1 MPSNYPFLVALNG
14 TLTEA
19 AALAGELPENL
30 RDAADVYSKEEITG
44 ASLATS
50 GVSTLVGVDGSGGIV
65 RMAPGYVTPE
75 MHNAKG
81 DGAANDTAALTA
93 ALAVGLPLRLTKGKN
108 YKVTNLILSSGTI
121 LDLNGA
127 TITAYA
133 GATNILE
140 FADDATDVAVSGPGY
155 INCNSIAAYGIFA
168 EGTAAKR
175 IDINNLHI
183 NAPTSDG
190 IRIRQASDISISDNT
205 VDSPGQHGIC
215 LTTTALD
222 FSIDNNKIYNPAGA
236 GIIFSVGVKGS
247 IKGNVIHQ
255 PGPSGDGITGYSV
268 DNADVEISGN
278 TIVDSE
284 NHGIHVGGQRIRI
297 IGNLVNGASAN
308 DGILIGATT
317 TGSSTDPHA
326 DSNHCVMSGNVVTGA
341 LQNALYF
348 RDVYYS
354 SMTANVA
361 TGTTTGVQV
370 NIETSSFNTITGN
383 VAQGGAS
390 HGFYLHGG
398 TYNTLTGNMSKAN
411 LGNAYRLEDNSGTGS
426 THNVLTANMSKD
438 DNRGFIES
446 TNSDYNYFVDN
457 VVENPTVDSY
467 VVTGANTVL
476 NNKPLF
482 ASAVY
487 DPASLADGAGVTTTV
502 TVTGAKVGDFVDATF
517 SVALSD
523 VLMTAWVSANDTVSV
538 RFQNESG
545 GTRDLSAG
553 TIRVRVVRIS
563 SG

>member
-1 MPSNYPFLVALNG
+1 M
-14 TLTEA
+14 
-19 AALAGELPENL
+19 
-30 RDAADVYSKEEITG
+30 
-44 ASLATS
+44 
-50 GVSTLVGVDGSGGIV
+50 
-65 RMAPGYVTPE
+65 
-75 MHNAKG
+75 
-81 DGAANDTAALTA
+81 
-93 ALAVGLPLRLTKGKN
+93 
-108 YKVTNLILSSGTI
+108 
-121 LDLNGA
+121 
-127 TITAYA
+127 
-133 GATNILE
+133 
-140 FADDATDVAVSGPGY
+140 
-155 INCNSIAAYGIFA
+155 
-168 EGTAAKR
+168 
-175 IDINNLHI
+175 
-183 NAPTSDG
+183 
-190 IRIRQASDISISDNT
+190 
-205 VDSPGQHGIC
+205 
-215 LTTTALD
+215 
-222 FSIDNNKIYNPAGA
+222 
-236 GIIFSVGVKGS
+236 
-247 IKGNVIHQ
+247 
-255 PGPSGDGITGYSV
+255 
-268 DNADVEISGN
+268 
-278 TIVDSE
+278 
-284 NHGIHVGGQRIRI
+284 
-297 IGNLVNGASAN
+297 
-308 DGILIGATT
+308 IGATT

-326 DSNHCVMSGNVVTGA
+326 DSNHCVVSSNIVTGV

-383 VAQGGAS
+383 VAKGGAS

-553 TIRVRVVRIS
+553 TIRVRVVRVS